1 MLLILFV
8 TIPLNAF
15 ASIPDR
21 PTTSGFVFDYQNV
34 INDEVEQELNKV
46 AEMLNE
52 QNKMQL
58 FILTVPTIGDMSKVD
73 YGVQVIRQWGIGQK
87 DLNNGMLIF
96 ATTDQGEGKNIVRIA
111 IGQGLEGDYPDGK
124 TGRLLDDYMM
134 PYLVNGDY
142 TTAFS
147 EVVDAI
153 RIEEDIDYD
162 GLSLS
167 FVEFIKRDLANDFSE
182 DPIGFSFVLLTI
194 IGCILSVFLLIVEG
208 ILMLF
213 FGYKP
218 KRSIWR
224 FFAGGGS
231 SDDSGSY
238 SSDSYSGGGGS
249 SSGGG
254 SDRNF

>member
-1 MLLILFV
+1 MKRWLLFVFILFV
-8 TIPLNAF
+8 TLPFNAF
-15 ASIPDR
+15 ALIPER

-34 INDEVEQELNKV
+34 IDDEVEQELNKV

-58 FILTVPTIGDMSKVD
+58 FILTVPTIGDMTNVD
-73 YGVQVIRQWGIGQK
+73 YGVQVIRQWGIGQR
-87 DLNNGMLIF
+87 DINNGMLIF
-96 ATTDQGEGKNIVRIA
+96 ATTDQGEGNNVVRIA

-134 PYLVNGDY
+134 PYLTNGDY

-153 RIEEDIDYD
+153 RIEEGIDYD

-167 FVEFIKRDLANDFSE
+167 FMEFMKRDLANDFSE
-182 DPIGFSFVLLTI
+182 DPIGSSFVLLVI
-194 IGCILSVFLLIVEG
+194 IGSILSFFLLILEG
-208 ILMLF
+208 ILRL

-218 KRSIWR
+218 KRSIWH
-224 FFAGGGS
+224 FFV
-231 SDDSGSY
+231 SDDS
-238 SSDSYSGGGGS
+238 SDSFSGGGS